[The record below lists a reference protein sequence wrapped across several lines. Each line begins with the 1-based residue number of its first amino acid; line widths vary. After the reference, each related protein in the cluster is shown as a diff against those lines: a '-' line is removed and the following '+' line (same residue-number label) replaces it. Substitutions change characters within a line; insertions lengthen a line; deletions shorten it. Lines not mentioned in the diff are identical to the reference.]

1 MFRDLRR
8 LFSILDALNYLG
20 NLLYKRSVRY
30 TGVSAAMSL
39 VGYLANYLPG
49 TATYS
54 ARVAMV
60 LPVLVGSTTLLGGLL
75 LKSIPSLIAKRM
87 VNVAEA
93 QDLDLMEDYRKS
105 REDFHLVTLW
115 DRVFC
120 YEWQLGSTA
129 TTLSV
134 HPVEAPEAICQP
146 RLAEGSPGELGRAE
160 FLARARFALARPQ
173 PQPRQRYHLGID
185 LRFFEDWRNG
195 ACFDRNDTK
204 LLEQYEA
211 SATLEAIRREIS
223 YTRWESLG
231 DLPLRMSQK
240 FWLFLTSRAM
250 AIGVGEA
257 VSQLNR
263 AYDTDWFNA
272 QALLWPGEDTQ
283 PWLDRFPGAV
293 GQLRRLRQAVLDRV
307 YGADPRITRR
317 MIERTA
323 LPSFV
328 LATRLR
334 VRFDPEY
341 AEGSL
346 GYSPAQDLAQIGLSH
361 ANLGP
366 YRQLTREVGQ
376 ERAWLSA
383 CLARHRPELLAADQ
397 AEAYRA
403 VRVAVHARRRGF
415 RSLVAREAE
424 GADTEGRF
432 PAVCLPVIDRAA
444 ARYTVYTA
452 RLMALRLHHELA
464 RLHFAEYAEL
474 LDTLRQP
481 PAHDIRRAAA

>member
-8 LFSILDALNYLG
+8 LFSLLDALNYLG

-30 TGVSAAMSL
+30 TGVSAAMSI

-54 ARVAMV
+54 ARVAMA
-60 LPVLVGSTTLLGGLL
+60 LPVLVGSTALLGGLL

-87 VNVAEA
+87 ANVAEA

-105 REDFHLVTLW
+105 CEDLHLLTLW

-129 TTLSV
+129 TTLCV
-134 HPVEAPEAICQP
+134 DPAEAPEAICRP
-146 RLAEGSPGELGRAE
+146 RLSGQSPGELGRAE

-211 SATLEAIRREIS
+211 SATLEAIRREVGH
-223 YTRWESLG
+223 TRWESLG

-250 AIGVGEA
+250 AIAVGEA

-272 QALLWPGEDTQ
+272 QALLWPGEEAQ
-283 PWLDRFPGAV
+283 PWLDRFPGAASEV
-293 GQLRRLRQAVLDRV
+293 RRLREAILDRV
-307 YGADPRITRR
+307 YGADPRVARR
-317 MIERTA
+317 MLERTV

-346 GYSPAQDLAQIGLSH
+346 GYSPAQDLAQVGLSD
-361 ANLGP
+361 ARLDP
-366 YRQLTREVGQ
+366 YRRVAAEVGE

-383 CLARHRPELLAADQ
+383 CLARYRPELLAADH

-415 RSLVAREAE
+415 RPLVARQAE
-424 GADTEGRF
+424 GADPEGRF
-432 PAVCLPVIDRAA
+432 SAVCLPVIDRAA
-444 ARYTVYTA
+444 ARYPVYTA
-452 RLMALRLHHELA
+452 RLTAMRLHHELA
-464 RLHFAEYAEL
+464 RLHFAEYAAL
-474 LDTLRQP
+474 LEMLRQT
-481 PAHDIRRAAA
+481 PAPEVGRMAA